1 MRGRIADWKDDRG
14 FGFIS
19 PDSGGDRLFFHV
31 SGMARGAS
39 RPSVGDSVSYEMST
53 ASDGKARAVNVR
65 PAGLGAVSGMLMSKR
80 MLFSAAALLPFPV
93 LWRLVD
99 TGKLPASSLS
109 GFAGMSALTFVL
121 YGLDK
126 WAAQREAQRTSE
138 NTLHFCALLGG
149 WPGALLAQQVFR
161 HKSSKRPFQIIF
173 WFTVVLNCGVLGVAG
188 STTGAAFIGKILE
201 TW

>member
-1 MRGRIADWKDDRG
+1 MRGRIAVWNDNRG

-99 TGKLPASSLS
+99 TGKLPASSLW

-126 WAAQREAQRTSE
+126 WAAQRKAQRTAE
-138 NTLHFCALLGG
+138 NKLHFFALLGG
-149 WPGALLAQQVFR
+149 WPGGLLAQQVFR
-161 HKSSKRPFQIIF
+161 HKSSKRSFQITF
-173 WFTVVLNCGVLGVAG
+173 WTTVVLNVCVLGAVA
-188 STTGAAFIGKILE
+188 STAGAVFIKSLIG
-201 TW
+201 T